1 MEVDGDLDLAVDQ
14 LRKAGIAKAEKK
26 SSRAANEGVVFSYI
40 HHGNKLGVLVEVGC
54 ETDFVARN
62 SEFQGFAKEVA
73 MQIAASDPKFVSK
86 DNMPET
92 YIEDEKKIILAQLAD
107 SGKKPEIIEKMVE
120 GKLNKILEE
129 SCLLNQVYI
138 RDSKLKVEDLLNDLV
153 SKLGENIKISRFVR
167 YQIGETSN
175 NE

>member
-1 MEVDGDLDLAVDQ
+1 
-14 LRKAGIAKAEKK
+14 
-26 SSRAANEGVVFSYI
+26 
-40 HHGNKLGVLVEVGC
+40 
-54 ETDFVARN
+54 
-62 SEFQGFAKEVA
+62 

-86 DNMPET
+86 ENMPES

-138 RDSKLKVEDLLNDLV
+138 RDSKLKVEDLLNELV
-153 SKLGENIKISRFVR
+153 SKLGENVKISRFVR
-167 YQIGETSN
+167 YQIGETSG

>member
-1 MEVDGDLDLAVDQ
+1 
-14 LRKAGIAKAEKK
+14 
-26 SSRAANEGVVFSYI
+26 
-40 HHGNKLGVLVEVGC
+40 
-54 ETDFVARN
+54 
-62 SEFQGFAKEVA
+62 

-86 DNMPET
+86 DDMPET
-92 YIEDEKKIILAQLAD
+92 FIEDEKKIILAQLED
-107 SGKKPEIIEKMVE
+107 SGKKPEIVEKMVL

-138 RDSKLKVEDLLNDLV
+138 RDSKLKVEDLLNELV

-167 YQIGETSN
+167 FQIGETVT

>member
-1 MEVDGDLDLAVDQ
+1 
-14 LRKAGIAKAEKK
+14 
-26 SSRAANEGVVFSYI
+26 
-40 HHGNKLGVLVEVGC
+40 
-54 ETDFVARN
+54 
-62 SEFQGFAKEVA
+62 
-73 MQIAASDPKFVSK
+73 MQIAASDPKYVSK
-86 DNMPET
+86 ENMPES

-138 RDSKLKVEDLLNDLV
+138 RDSKLKVEDLLNELV
-153 SKLGENIKISRFVR
+153 SKLGENVKISRFVR
-167 YQIGETSN
+167 YQIGETSG